1 MVAAGDAESEAGEY
15 NVRMGVS
22 DADKVKPR
30 AGYHD
35 AEWAGARC
43 RTLVAVIV
51 TAPVHSG

>member
-1 MVAAGDAESEAGEY
+1 MVAAGDAESKAGEY